1 GWAYVTE
8 EEAAPKKDLGYNSLD
23 ELDDEDEA
31 SSSGGE
37 WDGGDDDDADDNILD
52 ADDEEDGV
60 SEQDDLDGE
69 PKEKKSLVIVLQYGK
84 KPRSSIGA
92 NGLAASTEQD
102 LPPTPQLPSQAQAVS
117 SPMPQRSSV
126 KLEEPIAPSTN
137 SNRHVVPLPPT
148 SYTSSSASPQQPKPE
163 QAQLMANGTSHIPKS
178 QPPPQASSGLKAT
191 SAAATVI
198 PPPGSTAAPSSHGL
212 PPYPYEAPEP
222 QNSTA
227 AIVKDLEPATAG
239 YQNPYAQAT
248 APAKPV
254 YAPVSST

>member
-37 WDGGDDDDADDNILD
+37 WDGGDDDADDNIPD

-69 PKEKKSLVIVLQYGK
+69 PKEKKSLVVVLRYGK
-84 KPRSSIGA
+84 KPKTSIGA

-102 LPPTPQLPSQAQAVS
+102 LPQMPQLPSQTQAVS
-117 SPMPQRSSV
+117 SPMPQHSSV
-126 KLEEPIAPSTN
+126 KLEEPAVSNTN
-137 SNRHVVPLPPT
+137 SNCHVVPLPPT

-163 QAQLMANGTSHIPKS
+163 QAQLMANGTLHIPKP
-178 QPPPQASSGLKAT
+178 QPPTQASSGLKAT
-191 SAAATVI
+191 SAAATMI

-212 PPYPYEAPEP
+212 PPYPSEAPEP

-227 AIVKDLEPATAG
+227 AIVKDLKPATAG